1 MSDTPKTNDRPIEE
15 PQAPAPEV
23 SPEPAPE
30 PQVQEPVA
38 SPRSGDAPK
47 APEAPEAPA
56 APKAPKAPAGEEPR
70 GFRLPYAPKAPRGSD
85 PSAYEVDP
93 KTGKPAMP
101 KPPQRISVISAIL
114 LLLVAFF
121 VGSQMLSMMNAKET
135 DALITSEF
143 VQAVEQDRVVD
154 VVYDAGEYTVT
165 GTYYPAATAGS
176 TAGDAYNS
184 AFDALDA
191 KAESVIGTGAPQVS
205 TTEIDEQTIG
215 TERKYTS
222 TYVGQDSLM
231 QLLSEHPD
239 IQYQVKLPD
248 SFFQAL
254 MSLLPMLLLAG
265 LMIFF
270 FVQMNKA
277 NNSQM
282 SFGKAKAKKTSEER
296 PDVRF
301 DDVAGEDEAVEELQE
316 IKDFL
321 VNPEKYR
328 TLGAKIPRGCL
339 LVGPPGTGKTLLARA
354 VAGEANVPFF
364 SISGSEFV
372 EMFVGVGA
380 SRVRSLFEQ
389 AKESAPSII
398 FIDEIDAVGRQRGT
412 GLGGGHDE
420 REQTLNQLLVEMDGF
435 EKNDAVVLIAATN
448 RVDVLDP
455 ALLRPGRFDRQI
467 VVDAPDV
474 RGREKILEVH
484 AKNKPI
490 GPDVDLP
497 RIAKLTSGMT
507 GADLMNL
514 MNEAA
519 LLTARRN
526 KPQIGM
532 AEVNESME
540 RLMAGPERKN
550 RVMNEKTRRIIAY
563 HESGHALVGHLLPNA
578 DPVHKITIV
587 PRGMALGYT
596 MSIPDEDKFLVSR
609 NEMYDDLAVFMG
621 GRVAEEIF
629 CGDITTG
636 ASNDLERATKQA
648 RKMVTSYGMSDAL
661 GQQTFGQP
669 NHEVFLGR
677 DMGNT
682 QDYSPETAQ
691 RIDEEVAR
699 LMKQAHDLAYM
710 ILSER
715 QEQMHL
721 MAGVLLER
729 ETVDGEACEALL
741 NNEWDAY
748 LEREKEAKK
757 ADTRAKAKALLVAPS
772 TMPASGDVVI
782 SGDLPKDPAGADDAS
797 RDMVSFDNPTAA
809 SRQREAVSFTDPA
822 ACDIPMPA
830 AGHETTDDFSEE
842 RKDHS

>member
-1 MSDTPKTNDRPIEE
+1 MSDTPTNPNDRDRR
-15 PQAPAPEV
+15 PQPPQPPAPQQPQQPGNGDQNQGQSGQGWQRPNDKGD
-23 SPEPAPE
+23 SP
-30 PQVQEPVA
+30 
-38 SPRSGDAPK
+38 SGFGSLFDMGGDA
-47 APEAPEAPA
+47 
-56 APKAPKAPAGEEPR
+56 G
-70 GFRLPYAPKAPRGSD
+70 
-85 PSAYEVDP
+85 DP
-93 KTGKPAMP
+93 KDPKQLSP
-101 KPPQRISVISAIL
+101 KPPQRMSIVSAVLFFLI
-114 LLLVAFF
+114 AFF
-121 VGSQMLSMMNAKET
+121 IGSQMMNVLGGGVQQT
-135 DALITSEF
+135 DTLITSEF
-143 VQAVEQDRVVD
+143 VQAVEQGRVEN
-154 VVYDAGEYTVT
+154 VVYDAGSYTVS
-165 GTYYPAATAGS
+165 GKYYPAATAGS
-176 TAGDAYNS
+176 TAADAYNKAFESLNAQMES
-184 AFDALDA
+184 ALGADASIETQSLSA
-191 KAESVIGTGAPQVS
+191 QSLGEA
-205 TTEIDEQTIG
+205 
-215 TERKYTS
+215 RNYTS

-231 QLLSEHPD
+231 QLLSQYPD
-239 IQYQVKLPD
+239 IQYTVQLPN
-248 SFFQAL
+248 SFVDTLLSF
-254 MSLLPMLLLAG
+254 LPMLLLIG
-265 LMIFF
+265 VMIFF

-282 SFGKAKAKKTSEER
+282 SFGKAKAKEYTVDH
-296 PDVRF
+296 PDVKF
-301 DDVAGEDEAVEELQE
+301 SDVAGEDEAVEELQE

-321 VNPEKYR
+321 TDPQKYQA
-328 TLGAKIPRGCL
+328 LGAKIPRGCL

-354 VAGEANVPFF
+354 VAGEAQVPFF

-380 SRVRSLFEQ
+380 SRVRSLFKQ
-389 AKESAPSII
+389 AKEAAPAII
-398 FIDEIDAVGRQRGT
+398 FIDEIDAVGRQRGA

-435 EKNDAVVLIAATN
+435 EKNDAVVLLAATN

-484 AKNKPI
+484 AKNKPL
-490 GPDVDLP
+490 GPDVDLQ

-526 KPQIGM
+526 KKIIGM

-550 RVMNEKTRRIIAY
+550 RVMNEKTRKVIAY

-609 NEMYDDLAVFMG
+609 NEMVDDLAVFMG

-677 DMGNT
+677 DYGNT

-699 LMKQAHDLAYM
+699 LMKEAHDTAYK
-710 ILSER
+710 ILSEHAD
-715 QEQMHL
+715 QMHV
-721 MAGVLLER
+721 MAEVLLER
-729 ETVDGEACEALL
+729 ETVDGAACEALL
-741 NNEWDAY
+741 DNKWDEY
-748 LEREKEAKK
+748 LAKEKAGLIGKDASGVTIEMPADEA
-757 ADTRAKAKALLVAPS
+757 AQAPQGEAASEASGTPQDPGASVATEAPAAAPQQPVMPQQPS
-772 TMPASGDVVI
+772 TPQSPQPPVPPQAPGN
-782 SGDLPKDPAGADDAS
+782 GAG
-797 RDMVSFDNPTAA
+797 
-809 SRQREAVSFTDPA
+809 Q
-822 ACDIPMPA
+822 
-830 AGHETTDDFSEE
+830 
-842 RKDHS
+842 